1 MTIDEL
7 AVELRDAIQPEEGG
21 PVLLSGIARDWPK
34 ILARL
39 VRRKELEARI
49 EEQDQYG
56 GDESLR
62 YNRLNLLTAELA
74 SLEEPAHR

>member
-49 EEQDQYG
+49 EEAYHAKNYERC
-56 GDESLR
+56 ES
-62 YNRLNLLTAELA
+62 LTAELA
-74 SLEEPAHR
+74 SLEEAAK